1 MFTLLLSWT
10 GLKVSI
16 PYRLLNFSRKSKA
29 TSFFRSSSSLR
40 TIILNVL
47 AKPTFKVNLKYGNT
61 VSDQNNFVTL
71 ILFGQ
76 FVWLNKVIRRSTWHC
91 SITGHIGRA
100 MEFPPKIQIY
110 VNSTQ
115 DIFLLPDFFA
125 TLQLFLN
132 INHKLLTTLFI
143 STKYL
148 FTDDNYFLLIF
159 SYGCC
164 SL

>member
-29 TSFFRSSSSLR
+29 TSVFRSSSSLR

-76 FVWLNKVIRRSTWHC
+76 FV
-91 SITGHIGRA
+91 
-100 MEFPPKIQIY
+100 
-110 VNSTQ
+110 
-115 DIFLLPDFFA
+115 
-125 TLQLFLN
+125 
-132 INHKLLTTLFI
+132 
-143 STKYL
+143 
-148 FTDDNYFLLIF
+148 
-159 SYGCC
+159 
-164 SL
+164 